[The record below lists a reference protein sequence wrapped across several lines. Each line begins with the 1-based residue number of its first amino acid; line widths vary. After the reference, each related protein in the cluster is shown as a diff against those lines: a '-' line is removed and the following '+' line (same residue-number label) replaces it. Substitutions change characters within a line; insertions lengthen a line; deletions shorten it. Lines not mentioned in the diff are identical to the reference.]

1 MADFRSHEE
10 KRNDQIRHDKGKRNE
25 ETDARQALR
34 RLEPQ
39 IAEYQNEVATL
50 KAENAAIMETL
61 QAQMKG
67 VQEIKTMMLDRMD
80 SLSQDVDQLHKK
92 IMSVAEND
100 LQMVQQMSDSQTAR
114 LEKLSTLISGG
125 KND

>member
-10 KRNDQIRHDKGKRNE
+10 KRNDQIRQAQAEQNQ

-39 IAEYQNEVATL
+39 IDEYKNEVAEL

-61 QAQMKG
+61 QAQIKG
-67 VQEIKTMMLDRMD
+67 VQETKTMLLDRLD

-114 LEKLSTLISGG
+114 LEKLSMLISGR
-125 KND
+125 DDD

>member
-10 KRNDQIRHDKGKRNE
+10 KRNDQIRQDQAERDQ
-25 ETDARQALR
+25 ETDARQALK

-39 IAEYQNEVATL
+39 IAEYQNEVAAL

-67 VQEIKTMMLDRMD
+67 VEETKIMMLDRLD

-114 LEKLSTLISGG
+114 LEKLSTLISGRE
-125 KND
+125 ND